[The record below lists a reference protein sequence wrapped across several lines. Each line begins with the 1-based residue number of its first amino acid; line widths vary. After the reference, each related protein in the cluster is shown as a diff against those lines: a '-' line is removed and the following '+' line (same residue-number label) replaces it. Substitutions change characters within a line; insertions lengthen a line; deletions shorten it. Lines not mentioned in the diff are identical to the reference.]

1 MTTLLSQC
9 HLKEFIW
16 HNKNVI
22 HVQVKQSCERVSA
35 VELVHEA
42 KLTYLNKLQHEL
54 WARETKLTL
63 NIITH
68 RIKLEIS
75 LQCSK
80 QEWVERNSRI
90 KPVHLM
96 IYPNYPLSVRTE
108 HFFSTQTLNSS
119 CVNIYSHMHALLAS
133 FIVSWSGSSENSTHF
148 HSCSEF
154 SSSSSSTLR
163 LRAVTSLSPSG
174 QRTALRSALS
184 VDTAVLIASSTLA
197 RCSDTPTSSPY
208 WTGRTSFKHLQVNRG
223 AAVIV
228 ATKWSA
234 KTFCHCNRQILKS
247 TEKCERYRGLYIVK
261 QMLSRLFARSNMAAT
276 GWGDRRRRK
285 RCSQIS
291 LHTGRTVYLH
301 F

>member
-1 MTTLLSQC
+1 MWACFCSRAGNL
-9 HLKEFIW
+9 
-16 HNKNVI
+16 
-22 HVQVKQSCERVSA
+22 
-35 VELVHEA
+35 HEA

-63 NIITH
+63 IIITH

-80 QEWVERNSRI
+80 QEWIERNSRI

-96 IYPNYPLSVRTE
+96 IYPNYPLSVCTE

-154 SSSSSSTLR
+154 SSSSTLR

-184 VDTAVLIASSTLA
+184 VDTAVAIASSTLA

-223 AAVIV
+223 AAQSV
-228 ATKWSA
+228 
-234 KTFCHCNRQILKS
+234 
-247 TEKCERYRGLYIVK
+247 
-261 QMLSRLFARSNMAAT
+261 LSLQPSNIEI
-276 GWGDRRRRK
+276 DRETWTLSWFIY
-285 RCSQIS
+285 C
-291 LHTGRTVYLH
+291 
-301 F
+301 